1 LLNVKKNILTEEYF
15 MTKPITYSLLKTV
28 IQLLFSF
35 SYAFG
40 IKRMLPGNQVV
51 GRKKGQDY
59 LPHH

>member
-1 LLNVKKNILTEEYF
+1 
-15 MTKPITYSLLKTV
+15 MTKPITYSLLETV